1 MRVKN
6 HRKIKAAPASLFN
19 LGFRQ
24 AEAIRRKYTAI
35 HFGYENDVITS
46 VDARNYRFLKPLGEF
61 HAEVPFEYRKKT
73 YIELAEFL
81 AGGALGETYLVIDD
95 PHAITLFNNDV
106 LSLNL
111 DGTFFFLRAN
121 DFLLMKRRQEYMQ
134 IDTEDPLDDIGGKV
148 AFGMDAEEEYFS
160 HERKE
165 ALMAKPSPDALEV
178 CAYIQNMLK
187 MEKRDIKWLRFNTTP
202 GYLVDCSCRF
212 SFLTFKV
219 AKDGKKYIVA
229 PSDIAE
235 KSGLPYTERAI
246 SDGAA
251 RVYFA
256 SPMDLEALHGYIC
269 GEFDKAYANLQKV
282 LTGRNVS
289 YASQFNTI
297 AHFYQMQEAEVKK
310 HMAAIPGKDYGE
322 PHVPRENT
330 VTKNDVKIKATA
342 SRQPIS
348 DIDPLVPEREKEAQ
362 SLLKKADEARRQGS
376 YDESIALLEESRNL
390 GCRSHELY
398 LSFSRTYHAMHDFE
412 NEVIILEEGVSV
424 LEKDTPGMF
433 AKRLS
438 RALQSLAREQKRQQE
453 KQEKAARLDRK
464 KQGNDGKTTASKR
477 PARRVVKVDQEG
489 NVLETYD
496 SVKEAAGENGIKLST
511 LYAVVQPGN
520 KRTVL
525 QCMWS
530 YEDDIS

>member
-24 AEAIRRKYTAI
+24 AEAVRRKYTAI
-35 HFGYENDVITS
+35 HFDYKNDVITS
-46 VDARNYRFLKPLGEF
+46 VDARNYRLLKPLGEF
-61 HAEVPFEYRKKT
+61 HAEVPQDNRKKT

-111 DGTFFFLRAN
+111 DGIFFFLRAN

-134 IDTEDPLDDIGGKV
+134 INTDPLDDIGDMV
-148 AFGMDAEEEYFS
+148 VFGMDAEEEYFS

-187 MEKRDIKWLRFNTTP
+187 IEERDIKWLRFSTTP
-202 GYLVDCSCRF
+202 GNLVDCSCRF

-219 AKDGKKYIVA
+219 AKDGKKYIVV
-229 PSDIAE
+229 PRNIAE
-235 KSGLPYTERAI
+235 KSGLPYTETAI

-251 RVYFA
+251 RAYFA
-256 SPMDLEALHGYIC
+256 SPMDLEVFHDYIC
-269 GEFDKAYANLQKV
+269 GEFDKVYANLQKV

-310 HMAAIPGKDYGE
+310 YMAIIPGKDYGVA
-322 PHVPRENT
+322 HVPQVNT
-330 VTKNDVKIKATA
+330 VTKNDVKIEVTV
-342 SRQPIS
+342 SRKPIG

-362 SLLKKADEARRQGS
+362 SLLKKADEARRQGNH
-376 YDESIALLEESRNL
+376 DESIALLEKSRNL
-390 GCRSHELY
+390 GCRSYELY

-424 LEKDTPGMF
+424 LEKDTPGML
-433 AKRLS
+433 AMRLS
-438 RALQSLAREQKRQQE
+438 RALQSLARKQKRQQE
-453 KQEKAARLDRK
+453 KQEKVKARLDHK
-464 KQGNDGKTTASKR
+464 KQDEDNKILINKR
-477 PARRVVKVDQEG
+477 PSRRVVKMDLEG

-496 SVKEAAGENGIKLST
+496 SVNVAARQNGVKVST
-511 LYAVVQPGN
+511 LYAAVQPHN
-520 KRTVL
+520 KTTVL
-525 QCMWS
+525 QCLWS
-530 YEDDIS
+530 YEDDIA